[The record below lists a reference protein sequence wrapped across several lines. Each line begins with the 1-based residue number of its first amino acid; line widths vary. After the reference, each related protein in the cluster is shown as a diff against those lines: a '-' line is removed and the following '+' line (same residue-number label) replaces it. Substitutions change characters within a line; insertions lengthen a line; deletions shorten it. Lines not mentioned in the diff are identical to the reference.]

1 VRAAFDRSLARLERS
16 GARVARVDL
25 AHADYIAS
33 VYLQIVCGEAAA
45 YHAVALES
53 TPDRY
58 TPPVRLRLEMAR
70 YVLAEDYLRAMTGR
84 AVLRREVDAA
94 LSWHD
99 ALVLPT
105 LPIVAPT
112 LGAGTVSIDGAA
124 HPVRALMLR
133 LTQLF
138 NLTGHP
144 AVSLP
149 CGTNAAGLPIGLQLA
164 GRRHET
170 EGLMRIALGIE
181 RALED

>member
-1 VRAAFDRSLARLERS
+1 
-16 GARVARVDL
+16 
-25 AHADYIAS
+25 
-33 VYLQIVCGEAAA
+33 
-45 YHAVALES
+45 
-53 TPDRY
+53 
-58 TPPVRLRLEMAR
+58 
-70 YVLAEDYLRAMTGR
+70 
-84 AVLRREVDAA
+84 
-94 LSWHD
+94 
-99 ALVLPT
+99 
-105 LPIVAPT
+105 
-112 LGAGTVSIDGAA
+112 
-124 HPVRALMLR
+124 MLR